1 MQNQRLI
8 SLDLFR
14 GMTVALM
21 ILVNNG
27 FGTSF
32 AMLQHSKWNGL
43 TPCDLVFPFFL
54 FIMGISTYLSL
65 KKSDFRWSK
74 PLARKLVKRGAL
86 LILIGL
92 AINWF
97 DLAISGR
104 PFDLAHLRYW
114 GVMQRIGICYLVV
127 AATALTLRR
136 RFMLP
141 LAMLLLAAYGVVL
154 VCGDGYVYDARQNI
168 LAQAD
173 LRLFGYDHLYHKS
186 PVDPEGLISTLSA
199 IAHTMIGFEF
209 GRILCLR
216 GDVERKVRHF
226 LVSGGLLVVSG
237 FCLSVLLPLNKR
249 VWSPSYALVTCGLAA
264 LFLGLM
270 IWLVDGRRQARE
282 KEKTAQWMTF
292 LLIFG
297 VNPLFLYIV
306 SEALSI
312 LFGHFGINAWVCSG
326 LYVFI
331 PWPQWMSL
339 AYALLF
345 VVLHAGIGYP
355 LYRRRI
361 FIKL

>member
-1 MQNQRLI
+1 M

-32 AMLQHSKWNGL
+32 TMLQHSKWNGL

-54 FIMGISTYLSL
+54 FIMGVSTYLSL
-65 KKSDFRWSK
+65 KKSKFRWSK
-74 PLARKLVKRGAL
+74 PLARKLVRRGAL

-97 DLAISGR
+97 DLAVGGR

-127 AATALTLRR
+127 AALALTLRQR
-136 RFMLP
+136 SMLP
-141 LAMLLLAAYGVVL
+141 LAMVLLVAYGVVL
-154 VCGDGYVYDARQNI
+154 AVGNGYAYDARQNL

-173 LRLFGYDHLYHKS
+173 LRFFGYDHLYHKS
-186 PVDPEGLISTLSA
+186 PVDPEGLLSTLSA

-209 GRILCLR
+209 GRLLCLR
-216 GDVERKVRHF
+216 GDVKRQVRHF
-226 LVSGGLLVVSG
+226 LVSGGLLAVSG
-237 FCLSVLLPLNKR
+237 FCLSALLPLNKR
-249 VWSPSYALVTCGLAA
+249 VWSPSYVLVTCGLAA
-264 LFLGLM
+264 LLLGLM
-270 IWLVDGRRQARE
+270 IWLMDGRRQAQERR
-282 KEKTAQWMTF
+282 KPASWVAF
-292 LLIFG
+292 FLIFG

-306 SEALSI
+306 SEVLSI
-312 LFGHFGINAWVCSG
+312 LSGHLGINAWVCSG
-326 LYVFI
+326 LRI
-331 PWPQWMSL
+331 LIASPQWLSL
-339 AYALLF
+339 TYALCF
-345 VVLHAGIGYP
+345 MMLHAAIGYP
-355 LYRRRI
+355 LYKRRV